1 MHIWIFFCNFARG
14 IVIITNKLFNY
25 MKKILLFLVLGCTL
39 MGCRSKIDLGNIDAK
54 AGFDDV
60 GLALPIG
67 KFRMTLKDMVG
78 DVDNIYIEKGIVT
91 WKMDTPIVRDYH
103 KVDLAK
109 YLSSTPSISMKVY
122 DKLDAEGLIGP
133 DGKVTTLPGMPMKIS
148 LDFPLTIK
156 LKGINNPDILSD
168 ERVDSAWIE
177 HANFASTIQAI
188 GGLPLDWNWIDTVT
202 LDLGDRVRR
211 SKEAGGNVMVVYA
224 KGDKYGYGDSIPTD
238 VNDFSLNMMKNTSL
252 PPHYTNVIDSCNF
265 NIRFT
270 FTIPADT
277 SFLVPA
283 TSAFDYRLSVR
294 FIDYTAIWGMFSPS
308 SDMQTEE
315 KINLSDNWG
324 SLDFLTK
331 ASLPFAAPSVD
342 VDIRTYIAGALYIDS
357 AYVFVTDSNNIPKY
371 AEFGPNRQKT
381 RQVLFKE
388 GEYLP
393 LSSQIGDS
401 TTHMKVLF
409 DSTAEGGRINE
420 LFQRVPKDLGYR
432 FKVRFNQGL
441 TPQIR
446 VVPNTSIKVIAHST
460 LPFIFNEGV
469 FVNYPDT
476 FHNVNLSDVSLDSLQ
491 ASSDV
496 VDTISAAN
504 LKIVMQAKN
513 NIPLHVKATMR
524 CYDKDDKMIMDPKDP
539 TKPFILFDSDTI
551 TIDPPTMAYDAKEE
565 SWRTTGEGI
574 TTFISTL
581 SKEDINLLPSVK
593 TISIRAIID
602 DKALKYA
609 YDQGMESIRLLQNQD
624 LIFKLGVTAKVSA
637 VLDFNNDKK

>member
-1 MHIWIFFCNFARG
+1 
-14 IVIITNKLFNY
+14 
-25 MKKILLFLVLGCTL
+25 MKKFLLFLVLGCTL

-54 AGFDDV
+54 AELDDV

-67 KFRMTLKDMVG
+67 SFRMTLKDMVG
-78 DVDNIYIEKGIVT
+78 NVDNIYIEKGVVT
-91 WKMDTPIVRDYH
+91 WQMDTPIVRDYH
-103 KVDLAK
+103 DVDLAK
-109 YLSSTPSISMKVY
+109 YLSSTPSLSMKVY
-122 DKLDAEGLIGP
+122 DKLDAMGLIGM
-133 DGKVTTLPGMPMKIS
+133 DGKVTTLPGKPVKIS

-156 LKGINNPDILSD
+156 LKGINNSDILSD
-168 ERVDSAWIE
+168 ERIDSAWIE
-177 HANFASTIQAI
+177 HANFASTIQAV
-188 GGLPLDWNWIDTVT
+188 GGLPLDWDWIDTVT
-202 LDLGDRVRR
+202 LDLGDRIRR
-211 SKEAGGNVMVVYA
+211 SKKAGGNVMVVYA

-238 VNDFSLNMMKNTSL
+238 VDDFSLNMMKNKAL

-265 NIRFT
+265 NIKFI

-277 SFLVPA
+277 SFTVPA

-294 FIDYTAIWGMFSPS
+294 FIDYSAIWGMFSPS
-308 SDMQTEE
+308 NDMQAEE
-315 KINLSDNWG
+315 KINLSDSWG

-357 AYVFVTDSNNIPKY
+357 AYVFVTDSTDKPKY
-371 AEFGPNRQKT
+371 AEFGPQRQRT

-401 TTHMKVLF
+401 TINMKVRF
-409 DSTAEGGRINE
+409 DSTSEGGRINE

-446 VVPNTSIKVIAHST
+446 VTPNTSIKVIAHST

-476 FHNVNLSDVSLDSLQ
+476 FHNVNLSKISLDSLQ

-524 CYDKDDKMIMDPKDP
+524 CYDEKDKMIMDPKDP

-551 TIDPPTMAYDAKEE
+551 TIDPPMMAYDVKQET
-565 SWRTTGEGI
+565 WRATDDGI

-609 YDQGMESIRLLQNQD
+609 YDKGMESIRLLQNQD
-624 LIFKLGVTAKVSA
+624 VIFKLGVTAKVSA

>member
-67 KFRMTLKDMVG
+67 RFRMTLKDMVG

-91 WKMDTPIVRDYH
+91 WKLDTPIVRNYH
-103 KVDLAK
+103 NVDLAK

-122 DKLDAEGLIGP
+122 DKLDALHLIGP
-133 DGKVTTLPGMPMKIS
+133 DGKVTTAGTPVKIS

-156 LKGINNPDILSD
+156 LKGINNPDSLTN

-177 HANFASTIQAI
+177 HANFASTIKAI

-202 LDLGDRVRR
+202 LDLGDRIRR
-211 SKEAGGNVMVVYA
+211 SKAAGGNVMVVYA
-224 KGDKYGYGDSIPTD
+224 KGDQYGYGDSIPTD
-238 VNDFSLNMMKNTSL
+238 VNDFSLDMMKNKSV

-308 SDMQTEE
+308 NDMQAEE

-476 FHNVNLSDVSLDSLQ
+476 FHNVNLSDMSLDSLQ